1 MLNSVELT
9 SMKSQ
14 TSENDNIPKTSL
26 VYKQSGSEDL
36 CSHTSDYDSNSPS
49 LRLNTICPYYTM
61 FPLDFPLRLLKNAQ
75 KGDWVLDPFCGR
87 GTTLFAA
94 RMRGLNSIGIDSN
107 PIAAAV
113 TAAKVAAA
121 DANRV
126 VGLAEKIMEESQVP
140 DTIPQ
145 GDFWSCCYHPDTLK
159 SICIFR
165 EWFVKRCLKP
175 EEIVLRAL
183 LLGVLHGPLRKG
195 KPGYLSNQMPR
206 TYATKPVPA
215 VRYWQRHSLIH
226 QPYVDVLDLIK
237 RRVEYSLLEMPP
249 ASSSY
254 VYCDDARRTDEL
266 VEEDISFQWVI
277 TSPPYFGMRSYKSD
291 QWLRNWFLGGVEDVD
306 YERAGQLTHKK
317 ELFVQDLA
325 EVWQRIAKVC
335 LPGAKLIIRFGS
347 LSSESVD
354 AVDVLKQSLKLADCG
369 WQIKTRRNAGSASSG
384 YRQSQQF
391 NQPSKKAIPE
401 FDLYARLE
409 V

>member
-1 MLNSVELT
+1 MLNNVELT
-9 SMKSQ
+9 STKSQ
-14 TSENDNIPKTSL
+14 SSVNDNPPKTGL
-26 VYKQSGSEDL
+26 VYKQLRSEGL
-36 CSHTSDYDSNSPS
+36 CSHAPAYGSNSPF

-61 FPLDFPLRLLKNAQ
+61 FPLDFPLRLLKKAQ
-75 KGDWVLDPFCGR
+75 RGDWVLDPFCGR

-94 RMRGLNSIGIDSN
+94 RLRGLNSAGIDSN

-121 DANRV
+121 DADRIVN
-126 VGLAEKIMEESQVP
+126 LAEKILEESQAP
-140 DTIPQ
+140 DIIPQ
-145 GDFWSCCYHPDTLK
+145 GDFWSCCYHPETLK

-165 EWFVKRCLKP
+165 DWFIKSCQTP

-195 KPGYLSNQMPR
+195 KPGYLSNQLPR

-215 VRYWQRHSLIH
+215 VRYWQRRKLMH
-226 QPYVDVLDLIK
+226 PAYVDVLDLIK
-237 RRVEYSLLEMPP
+237 RRVNYSLLEIPP

-254 VYCDDARRTDEL
+254 VYCGDARRADEL
-266 VEEDISFQWVI
+266 VVENISFQWVI

-306 YERAGQLTHKK
+306 YERSGQLTHKK
-317 ELFVQDLA
+317 EIFVMDLA
-325 EVWQRIAKVC
+325 KVWQRIAKVC
-335 LPGAKLIIRFGS
+335 LPGANLIIRFGS
-347 LSSESVD
+347 LSSERVN
-354 AVDVLKQSLKLADCG
+354 AVDILKQSLKLADCG
-369 WQIKTRRNAGSASSG
+369 WQIKTRKNAGSASNG